1 VHSPTV
7 NSTSVGRAGLGRLQR
22 LGITLGDGAG
32 EGVLLREDRSA
43 VLLLRVWLESDA
55 EGFRAR
61 LTEMG
66 VGDPEGPA
74 EDHTY
79 AVAASPRDVLR
90 SVSQWLDEFL
100 EADPVGD

>member
-1 VHSPTV
+1 MFV
-7 NSTSVGRAGLGRLQR
+7 
-22 LGITLGDGAG
+22 
-32 EGVLLREDRSA
+32 REDRSA
-43 VLLLRVWLESDA
+43 VLLLRVWLESGA

-66 VGDPEGPA
+66 GPERPA